1 MSIKRST
8 LIGIAM
14 ALFLMQI
21 WWLLSDREPASSEM
35 TRAYR
40 KHVFALNENVD
51 SKEMAALRQRL
62 HSTALKKQRCE
73 KLDVRRYRCES
84 SIEIND
90 QKINARH
97 EDETAI
103 YSHDSRGWSFTAIGD
118 QIDGMS
124 AR

>member
-90 QKINARH
+90 QPINARH
-97 EDETAI
+97 EAETAI